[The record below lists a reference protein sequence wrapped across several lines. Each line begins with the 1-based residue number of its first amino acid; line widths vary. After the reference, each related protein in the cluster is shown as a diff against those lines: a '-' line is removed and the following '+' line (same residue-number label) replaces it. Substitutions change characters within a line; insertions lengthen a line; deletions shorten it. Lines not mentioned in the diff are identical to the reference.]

1 MKTAFYT
8 LEPPDAVRT
17 LPPGREHWWRR
28 FFDHSEDALLVC
40 GADGTIEE
48 ANPRAIHLLALPA
61 DTRCP
66 TLLDFIAP
74 TSARAVADTLKRAT
88 HRQETLPGV
97 RFMAREAAPQ
107 IVDLQ
112 VTPLDAGFALVLLRD
127 ASRRWRLES
136 HAQRLM
142 TAINA
147 TPDVIFL
154 TDADFRLTFV
164 NSAFQVVTGYT
175 IEDALGRIADF
186 LRAPG
191 QEAALRSCR
200 QHLDNDV
207 DWSGE
212 LINRRADGTE
222 YVVQAN
228 ASPIFDPQG
237 VRIGLAVFERDIT
250 LLKRLQEEVRR
261 ERNVVTS
268 IIDSLDA
275 AVYTLDREFRL
286 AHVNNFSERMPL
298 RHGWLSWED
307 KPRPGGSLLEAIP
320 DPAHRDQ
327 IRAAMEQVLAD
338 GHMYETPAADPVHRR
353 HWFIRIA
360 PWRQEGRI
368 MGLVYKVTDQTRLH
382 ELQSQLYQAQKMET
396 IGALAAGVAH
406 DFNNLLQAIRG
417 HVALMQLEEGLPAKF
432 TDPVQQIDQAA
443 SRAAEITQQL
453 LTFSRASDENEVVL
467 DFNEVIVEA
476 ANLARRSLKQKIELK
491 LEPADRPA
499 WASLDAT
506 RAQQMLLNL
515 CVNAIDAMPEG
526 GRLTLANEL
535 VELSPALAV
544 KHELRA
550 GGKYVKCTV
559 RDTGTGIPP
568 EVIDKIF
575 DPFFTTKARGKG
587 TGLGMTIVHGV
598 ARHAHGF
605 IEVETEVGRGTAF
618 QVYLPEKA
626 STGTTATRQPSRKK
640 LKRGSGRV
648 LVVDDLDLV
657 RDFARTF
664 LEASGYTVQVAAS
677 GEEALE
683 ILGRESKPM
692 DLVLTDYNMT
702 GITGQQLI
710 REISVRWPSTK
721 CILASGYLETEERRL
736 VEEHLGARILNKP
749 FNIREAAEMI
759 AQLLAGPIE

>member
-1 MKTAFYT
+1 M
-8 LEPPDAVRT
+8 PPARDR
-17 LPPGREHWWRR
+17 WWRQ
-28 FFDHSEDALLVC
+28 FFDLSEDALLVC
-40 GADGTIEE
+40 RVDGTIEE
-48 ANPRAIHLLALPA
+48 ANPRAILLLALPEDA
-61 DTRCP
+61 VCP
-66 TLLDFIAP
+66 TLFECVAP
-74 TSARAVADTLKRAT
+74 TSRGVVTETLKCAID
-88 HRQETLPGV
+88 RQESAPGV
-97 RFMAREAAPQ
+97 RLMGRPSAPHL
-107 IVDLQ
+107 VDLQ
-112 VTPLDAGFALVLLRD
+112 ITPLGEGLALVMLRD
-127 ASRRWRLES
+127 GSRRWRLES

-142 TAINA
+142 TAIDA

-154 TDADFRLTFV
+154 TDADLRLTFV

-175 IEDALGRIADF
+175 IEDALGRPADF
-186 LRAPG
+186 LRAPD

-207 DWSGE
+207 AWSGE
-212 LINRRADGTE
+212 LTNRRADGTT

-228 ASPIFDPQG
+228 VSPIFDPQG
-237 VRIGLAVFERDIT
+237 NRIGFAVFERDIS
-250 LLKRLQEEVRR
+250 LLKQLQEEIRR

-275 AVYTLDREFRL
+275 AIYTLDRKFRL
-286 AHVNNFSERMPL
+286 AHVNNFSERLPL
-298 RHGWLSWED
+298 RHGWLSWAD
-307 KPRPGGSLLEAIP
+307 KPRPGVSLLEAIP

-327 IRAAMEQVLAD
+327 IKAAMEQVLAD
-338 GHMYETPAADPVHRR
+338 GRTYETPAADPVHRR

-360 PWRQEGRI
+360 PWRHEGTI
-368 MGLVYKVTDQTRLH
+368 LGLIYKVTDQTRLN

-417 HVALMQLEEGLPAKF
+417 HVALMQLEERLPARF
-432 TDPVQQIDQAA
+432 AEPVQQIDQAA
-443 SRAAEITQQL
+443 TRAAEITQQL

-467 DFNEVIVEA
+467 NFNEVVVEA
-476 ANLARRSLKQKIELK
+476 ANMARRSLKQKIELK
-491 LEPADRPA
+491 LEPAPRPA
-499 WASLDAT
+499 CARLDST

-515 CVNAIDAMPEG
+515 CVNAIDAMPDG
-526 GRLTLANEL
+526 GRLTLANEI
-535 VELSPALAV
+535 VELSAALAV

-550 GGKYVKCTV
+550 GAPYVRCTV

-568 EVIDKIF
+568 DVIDKIF
-575 DPFFTTKARGKG
+575 DPFFTTKAKGKG
-587 TGLGMTIVHGV
+587 TGLGMSIVHGV
-598 ARHAHGF
+598 VRSAHGF
-605 IEVETEVGRGTAF
+605 IEIESSVGQGTAF
-618 QVYLPEKA
+618 HVYLPEQKA
-626 STGTTATRQPSRKK
+626 TCATAASKPSRKQ

-664 LEASGYTVQVAAS
+664 LEASGYTVQLAAS

-683 ILGRESKPM
+683 ILGQEEKPM

-710 REISVRWPSTK
+710 REISVRWPTTK

-749 FNIREAAEMI
+749 FNIREAAELI
-759 AQLLAGPIE
+759 AQLLAIPSPPA